1 MILSNYLKMDL
12 SDIPTSMKSIQHYLK
27 IASQH
32 DSRDLVISYW
42 GMFFII
48 FNISDI
54 VVIESSMF

>member
-1 MILSNYLKMDL
+1 MDL